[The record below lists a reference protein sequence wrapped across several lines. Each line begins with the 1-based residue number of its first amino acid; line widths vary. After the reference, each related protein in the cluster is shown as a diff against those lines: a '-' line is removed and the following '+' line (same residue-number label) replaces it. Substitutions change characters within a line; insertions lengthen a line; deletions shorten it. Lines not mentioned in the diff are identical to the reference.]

1 MKLLI
6 TLYNK
11 KYKYFIHI
19 IASPFITTE
28 KSKLTN
34 KEYFHIFEYKRT
46 TDEDAEEMMYFKED
60 FDIIDIEPYDTSDMM
75 INFGVNNND

>member
-11 KYKYFIHI
+11 TYKYFTHI

-46 TDEDAEEMMYFKED
+46 TDEDWEEMMYFKED
-60 FDIIDIEPYDTSDMM
+60 FELIDIEPYDTSDMM
-75 INFGVNNND
+75 SKSWSV